1 MANFFHP
8 GGSST
13 LGQQPILRQQSS
25 SSSSSSS
32 SLPPPQAQWTRC
44 PTGEEAFN
52 GQHTP
57 DVNENAL
64 YNHGME
70 RGARTLRQ
78 LKELPPGLVFFFTL
92 EAHAERV
99 DPATARTYFMPNHT
113 VLTSANTADHRP
125 WISRH
130 AGGFA
135 PHQEIVFDTEDNT
148 LSGVYV
154 PGHSTGDE
162 CDIGKDFLNKLET
175 HLANPS
181 TNPPPSP
188 PIAWSTQEVIRNTG
202 PEIFF
207 PYNFV
212 LSGEG
217 TQAQEEK
224 RNPQYG
230 LIYAQVRDCNI
241 DRVLTK
247 QGTDIYK
254 PENKIQGRILD
265 LEEPL
270 LNNIPFSMVYNYI
283 CSYVCGYMAAAG
295 QQVQNATIMV
305 RCLLCREGSCPLPKI
320 RSVSGALSRTRSN
333 AIPAFPPSAASL
345 PGFPAQTLH
354 YTPSGEAKQVGMNE
368 NNLGGGG
375 YRKRKNQKARSNR
388 KLKTRRLRKRRAD

>member
-1 MANFFHP
+1 M
-8 GGSST
+8 
-13 LGQQPILRQQSS
+13 RQQSS
-25 SSSSSSS
+25 SS
-32 SLPPPQAQWTRC
+32 LPPPPQAQWTRC
-44 PTGEEAFN
+44 PTGEEAFH

-70 RGARTLRQ
+70 RGARTWRHLE
-78 LKELPPGLVFFFTL
+78 ELPPGLVFFFTL

-148 LSGVYV
+148 LSSLRA
-154 PGHSTGDE
+154 PGHSTEDE
-162 CDIGKDFLNKLET
+162 CGIGKDFLNKLET

-188 PIAWSTQEVIRNTG
+188 PIAWSTQDVIRNTG

-212 LSGEG
+212 LAGEG
-217 TQAQEEK
+217 TVAQAEK
-224 RNPQYG
+224 RNPKYG

-247 QGTDIYK
+247 RGVNIYK
-254 PENKIQGRILD
+254 PENKIHGRILD

-270 LNNIPFSMVYNYI
+270 LNDIPFSMVYNYI

-295 QQVQNATIMV
+295 QQAQNATIMV
-305 RCLLCREGSCPLPKI
+305 RSLLCREGSCPLPKI
-320 RSVSGALSRTRSN
+320 RSVSGALSRTGTN
-333 AIPAFPPSAASL
+333 AIPAFPPAAASL

-354 YTPSGEAKQVGMNE
+354 YTPSAEEKVLGNSMSE

-388 KLKTRRLRKRRAD
+388 KLKTRRLRKRRTN